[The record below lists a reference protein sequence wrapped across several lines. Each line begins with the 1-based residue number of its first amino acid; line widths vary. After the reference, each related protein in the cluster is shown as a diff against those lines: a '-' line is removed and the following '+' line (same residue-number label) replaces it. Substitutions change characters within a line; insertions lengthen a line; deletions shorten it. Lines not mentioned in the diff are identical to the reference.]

1 MSSLNVSATSRS
13 ALSYFAAHKR
23 SFVAADGTADP
34 TKTVLKFPLPRV
46 VTTPTGKTR
55 KSVNMLVRFAKAS
68 GLKGTKRITGKH
80 NLVLIVPT
88 EKLASAKVA
97 LPFEAFEAAN
107 LDPNFKPSNATR
119 RR

>member
-1 MSSLNVSATSRS
+1 MSSLTVSATSTA

-23 SFVAADGTADP
+23 SFAAADGTVDP
-34 TKTVLKFPLPRV
+34 SRTVLKFPLPRV

-55 KSVNMLVRFAKAS
+55 KSVNMLVRFAKAT
-68 GLKGTKRITGKH
+68 GLKGTKRVTGQH

-88 EKLASAKVA
+88 EKLESAKVA
-97 LPFEAFEAAN
+97 IPFEAFENASVS
-107 LDPNFKPSNATR
+107 PNFKPSNATR